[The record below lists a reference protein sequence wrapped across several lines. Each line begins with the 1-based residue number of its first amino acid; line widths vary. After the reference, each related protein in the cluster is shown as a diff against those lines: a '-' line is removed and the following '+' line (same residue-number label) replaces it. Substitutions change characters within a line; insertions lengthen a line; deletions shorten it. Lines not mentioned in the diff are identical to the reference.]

1 MRNIKLIKALAVGTI
16 LLLVA
21 IAFSPTI
28 SAHNDS
34 IISKAFSIPEKE
46 NTVSITVQEYKPDG
60 TMGKSVVKL
69 SKIQAEKLRSELNN
83 VKDFDIRL
91 SIYKK
96 YNLIPQ
102 NITSEKLRLGMEE
115 RARSIGPKIEQL
127 QKSVTHYKGNNFGPF
142 GHFCLNFKSRVY
154 GFAMLGLRFFGGTSL
169 ITSFMN
175 AFIFW
180 FFLDTPFLLSKDL
193 FQFHV
198 SILGALGTYNGILSD
213 SEVAGVFESS
223 LIFGFVGYVV
233 GNIPLPFV
241 FLTDLCEYAGYAVA
255 SMGVCI
261 IRGLPGNPLHISAQR
276 NYFYD

>member
-1 MRNIKLIKALAVGTI
+1 MNKYPLLRKSLAVCII
-16 LLLVA
+16 LLFVA
-21 IAFSPTI
+21 MTFSPIINAQNNTI
-28 SAHNDS
+28 V
-34 IISKAFSIPEKE
+34 SKSFSIPEKE
-46 NTVSITVQEYKPDG
+46 NTVSITVLEYKPDG
-60 TMGKSVVKL
+60 TIGKSVVKL
-69 SKIQAEKLRSELNN
+69 PKIQADKLRGELNN

-102 NITSEKLRLGMEE
+102 NVTSEKLRLGMEE

-142 GHFCLNFKSRVY
+142 GFFCCNFKSRVY
-154 GFAMLGLRFFGGTSL
+154 GVAMLGLRFFGGTSL

-180 FFLDTPFLLSKDL
+180 CGLDTPYLLSKDL

-198 SILGALGTYNGILSD
+198 SILGGLQTYNGTLPD
-213 SEVAGVFESS
+213 SEVVGVFESS

-241 FLTDLCEYAGYAVA
+241 FLTDLCEYVGYAVA

-261 IRGLPGNPLHISAQR
+261 LPGGFSDPR
-276 NYFYD
+276 